1 MFFRF
6 IKIEIVA
13 PVFFGAV
20 LSLVICTVLA
30 VSIDNYLKPAPEI
43 ALEIDIEE
51 EDVEYEDFTH
61 FFSRAEKDA
70 DLILNMYR
78 NPEHS
83 EWVIK
88 FFTGICSSRDIAA
101 AILDNSDTYEISP
114 ALAFA
119 LSWEESQFNPRA
131 INRSNSDGSID
142 RGLFQLNNRSFPHL
156 DLASFFDIGLNS
168 RHGIAHLRHCL
179 NLSGNEITAL
189 AMYNAG
195 SGRVR
200 GHGAPRVT
208 LDYINRILN
217 NREKIEKRFEERLN
231 SLLITI
237 NE

>member
-6 IKIEIVA
+6 VKIEIVA

-20 LSLVICTVLA
+20 FSLVICTVLA
-30 VSIDNYLKPAPEI
+30 VNIDNYLKPAPEI
-43 ALEIDIEE
+43 VLEIEVEE
-51 EDVEYEDFTH
+51 EDDEYEDYTH
-61 FFSRAEKDA
+61 FFARAEKEEDF
-70 DLILNMYR
+70 ILNMYR
-78 NPEHS
+78 NPEYS
-83 EWVIK
+83 EMVIK
-88 FFTGICSSRDIAA
+88 FFSGICSSRDIAA
-101 AILDNSDTYEISP
+101 AILDNSDTYEIPP

-131 INRSNSDGSID
+131 INRSNNDGSID
-142 RGLFQLNNRSFPHL
+142 RGLFQLNNRSFPNL
-156 DLASFFDIGLNS
+156 DMASFFDIGLNS
-168 RHGIAHLRHCL
+168 RHGIAHLRHCM

-208 LDYINRILN
+208 LDYINRIVN
-217 NREKIEKRFEERLN
+217 NREKIEKRFEEKLN
-231 SLLITI
+231 SLSINI